1 MDINL
6 SNQAALPA
14 QQQSQPAPTATSEA
28 GATQTVQKTPDNVV
42 TATTQ
47 PSETSVRDDDAL
59 RRQRRGDQENS
70 LAALEALK
78 VEGLK
83 TRVGYDNEQETVF
96 LEILAPNSD
105 QVIQRIPSESLVEFL
120 ASQVQT
126 NSGLANLNGASN
138 PLDQSI

>member
-6 SNQAALPA
+6 SSQTAVPA
-14 QQQSQPAPTATSEA
+14 QQQPQSAPSATNEA
-28 GATQTVQKTPDNVV
+28 GATSTVQKTPDNVV
-42 TATTQ
+42 TAATQ
-47 PSETSVRDDDAL
+47 SAETNVRDDDAL
-59 RRQRRGDQENS
+59 RRQNRGNLESS

-78 VEGLK
+78 IEGLK

-120 ASQVQT
+120 ASQVQA
-126 NSGLANLNGASN
+126 NSGLASLNGTSN